1 MAAII
6 DNSSD
11 STKQL
16 PVAFPMRNNSCMF
29 PKKEPIFQ
37 KPEIQFTKNNEMTT
51 NDIIIFLDESGSME
65 TLGDE
70 PKQACTGFIQTQ
82 YDNAMSEQN
91 PDVQNKLLNVRIR
104 LIAFSENYT
113 TVLDAPVRDLNNT
126 SFKYKPNGMTDLY
139 SPLYDVFS
147 ANNNAPKDMVIISD
161 GQNNSG
167 PHEATYIK
175 RQIKNAIDAGWTLKF
190 VGCTVESMTES
201 AKLGVQQYTS
211 DCSEECEGASAPTMT
226 AIMRSHSKKVAVLNR
241 TRTGAKPC
249 YEDDEDA

>member
-1 MAAII
+1 MAAI
-6 DNSSD
+6 DNSSASMQMP
-11 STKQL
+11 ST
-16 PVAFPMRNNSCMF
+16 FPMRNNSCII
-29 PKKEPIFQ
+29 PKKEQTPQ
-37 KPEIQFTKNNEMTT
+37 KPEIKFTKNDVMST

-70 PKQACTGFIQTQ
+70 PRQACSGFIQTQ

-91 PDVQNKLLNVRIR
+91 PDVQSKLLNVRIR

-113 TVLDAPVRDLNNT
+113 TVLDAPVHELNNA

-147 ANNNAPKDMVIISD
+147 VNNNSPKDLVIISD

-167 PHEATYIK
+167 PHETTYIK
-175 RQIKNAIDAGWTLKF
+175 RQIKKAIDAGWTLKF
-190 VGCTVESMTES
+190 VGCTIDSMAESE
-201 AKLGVQQYTS
+201 KLGVQQYTS
-211 DCSEECEGASAPTMT
+211 DCSEELEGASAPSMT

-241 TRTGAKPC
+241 TRTGAEPSH
-249 YEDDEDA
+249 DEDN